1 MTSSSLGSPCG
12 PVALLEREP
21 SIFHIGEL
29 NALLMRAV
37 ELKASDVVLK
47 PGDRVWLSLHGEWVP
62 GTRRSLVAP
71 EISQLLNETA
81 RHPSASAQVGAGHAM
96 DYAYEAPVD
105 RFVRYRFRVNAT
117 QCRTARGSGIE
128 LPLRSIPGVPPAL
141 DDMKFESGILS
152 ALFPLYGLVLFTGPV
167 GSGKTTGLAS
177 TLAHSART
185 RPRRLLT
192 YEAPVEFDLDGIPDR
207 IAPVTQTEIPN
218 DLKEFRETVRNSLRR
233 AGNIVLVGECRDAE
247 TFRSLFE
254 AAETGVAVYSTAHT
268 NSVADTISRT
278 AGMFPWQERDGTVRQ
293 MISSLRLVVHQRLFP
308 SPAGGRVA
316 IREFLAF
323 TPEIRKS
330 LEEETEYARIVPRIQ
345 NLVESCGQPLWKDAK
360 TKREQGL
367 IPEETYQEILWT
379 TGGGKKDREARELN
393 RVDPPEPSLPW
404 DALARACQGL
414 IPEDQFEE
422 IFRRIKGGEKREE
435 RGRDVA

>member
-1 MTSSSLGSPCG
+1 MTPSPCG
-12 PVALLEREP
+12 PVVLLEREP
-21 SIFHIGEL
+21 SIFHLGEL

-81 RHPSASAQVGAGHAM
+81 RHPSASAQVGAGLAM

-105 RFVRYRFRVNAT
+105 RFVRNRFRVNAT

-128 LPLRSIPGVPPAL
+128 LTLRSIPGIPPELA
-141 DDMKFESGILS
+141 DMDFDPGILS
-152 ALFPLYGLVLFTGPV
+152 ALFPLYGLVLSTGPV
-167 GSGKTTGLAS
+167 GSGKTTGQAAV
-177 TLAHSART
+177 LAHSART
-185 RPRRLLT
+185 RPRRILT

-207 IAPVTQTEIPN
+207 IAPVTQMEIPN
-218 DLKEFRETVRNSLRR
+218 DLKEFKDTVRNSLRR

-278 AGMFPWQERDGTVRQ
+278 AGMFPWQERDGTVRA
-293 MISSLRLVVHQRLFP
+293 MIASLRLVVHQRLFP
-308 SPAGGRVA
+308 SPSGGRVA
-316 IREFLAF
+316 VREYLAF

-330 LEEETEYARIVPRIQ
+330 LLKEDYARIVPRIEEW
-345 NLVESCGQPLWKDAK
+345 VERAGQPLWKDAQAK
-360 TKREQGL
+360 AERGL
-367 IPEETYQEILWT
+367 ISEETREEILLS
-379 TGGGKKDREARELN
+379 TGTGIRD
-393 RVDPPEPSLPW
+393 LP
-404 DALARACQGL
+404 APGAPHSCSCVFCTR
-414 IPEDQFEE
+414 
-422 IFRRIKGGEKREE
+422 GGEKD
-435 RGRDVA
+435 GGDRDVA